1 MSYNTKFKVSVFIL
15 AYNQEKYIA
24 QTIEAILA
32 QNTNFEFNLIIG
44 EDCST
49 DTTLN
54 IIKEYQK
61 NNPNRIKVITSN
73 KNVGLIQN
81 FIRTIKACDGKYIA
95 ICDGDDYWIDQNK
108 LQTQVDFLEA
118 NLDYSLVFTDK
129 NDLYTDGNL
138 ISPTV
143 TKSDTT
149 TFADLVKGNYI
160 PSVTVLFKNV
170 FYKKDLPNWLEKYPY
185 GDWPVYL
192 MLLKDGGKIKYLKL
206 ITANYRKDSGITT
219 SLRKDPS
226 QVIKVNLSILQD
238 IYNDIQFRTNKKE
251 IKLSI
256 NQHKMALMKAE
267 NKAKHYLSA
276 LNILKSLFFEMPTH
290 KLFKQYFRSL
300 LVRK

>member
-160 PSVTVLFKNV
+160 PSVTALFKNV

-267 NKAKHYLSA
+267 NKAKHYLRA
-276 LNILKSLFFEMPTH
+276 LNILKSLVFKIPTH